1 MDTVKYKIDQIS
13 VFIENK
19 KGRFFSVT
27 KVLKEAGVNIR
38 AMSLADTV
46 DFGILRFVVDK
57 PETAYDVLM
66 DRDFIARKNSV
77 LAIAVNDKC
86 GGLSNL
92 LEVITKEDLNV
103 EYMYTFLN
111 ALEKKAVMLFRFED
125 INAAIEKFLS
135 ADIELLNK
143 DYIKNV

>member
-1 MDTVKYKIDQIS
+1 MDTEVYKIDQIS

-46 DFGILRFVVDK
+46 DFGILRFIVDK
-57 PETAYDVLM
+57 PKVAYDALM
-66 DRDFIARKNSV
+66 DKDFIARKNSV
-77 LAIAVNDKC
+77 LAIAVDDEC

-92 LEVITKEDLNV
+92 LGIITKEDLNV
-103 EYMYTFLN
+103 EYMYTFIN

-125 INAAIEKFLS
+125 IDVAIEKLLS
-135 ADIELLNK
+135 SDVELLNR